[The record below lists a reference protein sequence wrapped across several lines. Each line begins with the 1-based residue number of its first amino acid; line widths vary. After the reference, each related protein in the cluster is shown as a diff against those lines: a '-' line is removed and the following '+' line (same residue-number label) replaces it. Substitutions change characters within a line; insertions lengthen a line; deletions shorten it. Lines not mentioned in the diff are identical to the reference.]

1 MPYLY
6 PLFEITVLAA
16 IYYYMKYQHEHMCSR
31 FALRAR

>member
-16 IYYYMKYQHEHMCSR
+16 IYYYMKWKHEGMSLELGVR
-31 FALRAR
+31 S